1 MSVRDPS
8 RRKALKYGAMAA
20 LGLGA
25 GVALGEVTGA
35 NRLVHAAS
43 PSGPDPVFSGT
54 GIQFPS
60 LTSDPSQLVGNMW
73 YRSDL
78 TAMKYSDGTNAH
90 ELAALDL
97 AQTFKAA
104 QTFSASG
111 IIIEGAGTGVGTLTY
126 ADSTTSGT
134 LTFPAVTDTL
144 AVLGTAQIFTAA
156 QTFDGGI
163 VFNAAGSIASTS
175 TYIEADG
182 AGGNMLVN
190 VPSGKGLILEVGGTA
205 PQQLVPIFNNAL
217 QLQSSGAN
225 LGSQLRITPSGTSK
239 GATLTID
246 LTSVVNANILT
257 IGGDGNGNFEI
268 DVEDAPVLF
277 VDNSVEAFRIT
288 TTPDLQV
295 STALR
300 MWTGSA
306 TSLTLAPASG
316 LITTY
321 GSIVTVGK
329 GLPAEYASTLTTA
342 VAIGT
347 TSTVIKTYTPTAD
360 GQFLVVVSVEASVAS
375 TISSLTVTY
384 TDGTSGKSTTQTL
397 ATSVAVALNSAVTFT
412 ALCNA
417 TTATAISVQATA
429 AAGTDLYASATVLAL

>member
-8 RRKALKYGAMAA
+8 RRKTVKYVVMAA

-43 PSGPDPVFSGT
+43 PSGSDPVFSGT

-90 ELAALDL
+90 ELAALDI
-97 AQTFKAA
+97 AQTFTAV
-104 QTFSASG
+104 QTFN
-111 IIIEGAGTGVGTLTY
+111 
-126 ADSTTSGT
+126 
-134 LTFPAVTDTL
+134 
-144 AVLGTAQIFTAA
+144 
-156 QTFDGGI
+156 GGI
-163 VFNAAGSIASTS
+163 VFDAAGSIASTS

-182 AGGNMLVN
+182 AGGDMIIN
-190 VPSGKGLILEVGGTA
+190 VPAGKVLNLEQNGLVSAKFDSSQNLNING
-205 PQQLVPIFNNAL
+205 NNAY
-217 QLQSSGAN
+217 N
-225 LGSQLRITPSGTSK
+225 FR
-239 GATLTID
+239 TLTINSD
-246 LTSVVNANILT
+246 TVLNTPGSTVSIFHAAGDSYPSAQL
-257 IGGDGNGNFEI
+257 GDGFLKFG
-268 DVEDAPVLF
+268 AGG
-277 VDNSVEAFRIT
+277 S
-288 TTPDLQV
+288 TPL
-295 STALR
+295 STFLT
-300 MWTGSA
+300 WT
-306 TSLTLAPASG
+306 SG
-316 LITTY
+316 GLDFNQIFKAY
-321 GSIVTVGK
+321 NNVNTVGL
-329 GLPAEYASTLTTA
+329 GLPAEYASTLTNA

-384 TDGTSGKSTTQTL
+384 TDATSGVSTTQTL
-397 ATSVAVALNSAVTFT
+397 ATSVAVALNNAVTFT

-417 TTATAISVQATA
+417 TTASAISVQATA
-429 AAGTDLYASATVLAL
+429 LAATDLYASATVFAL